1 MVSLTHDLERGRATQ
16 FDWNRRMGQ
25 ALGIDSTNLLGRIFA
40 DSRLDESM
48 VSVLARARDCGL
60 RIGLLSNSMG
70 LAPWNMYRGF
80 DIDAAFDVA
89 LISGQHGLRKPEP
102 AVYELILK
110 MLEVPGEECVFID
123 DNAVNLPPAGALG
136 MATVLHRSAEHSTTR
151 LGELLG
157 VEGAVRFELEGEP
170 ERVIEAGGTF
180 WEPGGDVIH
189 YQDGNALGDTRT
201 RFVVTMMCAPGK
213 PMLELVS
220 ERELAERAQ
229 LRAPRPTD

>member
-1 MVSLTHDLERGRATQ
+1 MPRTCLIVDYGGVLTTSLDDAVRGFEAREGLSEGAVEHSWYRDPAMVALTHDLERGRATQ
-16 FDWNRRMGQ
+16 FDWNRRVGQ

-48 VSVLARARDCGL
+48 VSVLVRARACGL

-70 LAPWNMYRGF
+70 FAPWNMYRGF

-110 MLEVPGEECVFID
+110 MLEVPGEECIFID
-123 DNAVNLPPAGALG
+123 DNAVNLPPAEALG

-157 VEGAVRFELEGEP
+157 VP
-170 ERVIEAGGTF
+170 
-180 WEPGGDVIH
+180 
-189 YQDGNALGDTRT
+189 
-201 RFVVTMMCAPGK
+201 
-213 PMLELVS
+213 
-220 ERELAERAQ
+220 
-229 LRAPRPTD
+229 LRPNP